1 MMKKR
6 VIAILIAALM
16 VPGVAGAAER
26 LTLGDAMTLALKRNP
41 EIQFARGEEQISHNR
56 VNIGNA
62 GLLPTVSLVGAASWQ
77 DNEQP
82 SQTSAGALG
91 EFTANSAKLQASY
104 TLFDGFG
111 TIATFR
117 KLKSGGRLGSL
128 LARRDIEN
136 LLLELSDAYYRVV
149 KASEDLA
156 IARETLDISDERLG
170 RARLRAEYGQANAVD
185 LLSAEVDANADSI
198 AVRNARLEY
207 ASACRLFNA
216 LLDRDLEA
224 SVELDP
230 DFDFNAELT
239 FDEVLQRAR
248 TDYAGYRIALE
259 NVRQAGFDLAL
270 ARSDYFP
277 EVDVQFSYG
286 YSQTKEG
293 FAIGLDDPS
302 EGMSASLTMS
312 YPIFSGW
319 KRSIAGQNAR
329 IAKQNS
335 ELLVR
340 KAELE
345 LERLVGDT
353 WESYQTSLGNLEFQ
367 QTALKTAELNFE
379 RNRELFT
386 LGQVTTTAFREAQ
399 INLVRSRRDIAQ
411 ARYDARMLELQ
422 LLRLAGLLVISW

>member
-1 MMKKR
+1 MKKR
-6 VIAILIAALM
+6 VIAILITALM
-16 VPGVAGAAER
+16 VPGLAGASER
-26 LTLGDAMTLALKRNP
+26 LTLGDAMTLALERNP
-41 EIQFARGEEQISHNR
+41 DIQVARGEEQISHNR

-62 GLLPTVSLVGAASWQ
+62 GLLPTVSLVGTASWQ

-82 SQTSAGALG
+82 SQTSAGALS
-91 EFTANSAKLQASY
+91 EYTSNSAKLQASY

-136 LLLELSDAYYRVV
+136 LLLELSDAYYRAV
-149 KASEDLA
+149 KASEDLS
-156 IARETLDISDERLG
+156 IAREALDISDERLR
-170 RARLRAEYGQANAVD
+170 RARLRAEYGQANTVD

-207 ASACRLFNA
+207 ASACRSFNA
-216 LLDRDLEA
+216 LLDRDLET

-230 DFDFNAELT
+230 DFEFDAGLAFDDVLT
-239 FDEVLQRAR
+239 QAR
-248 TDYAGYRIALE
+248 KEYAGYLIALE
-259 NVRQAGFDLAL
+259 NLRQAGFDLAL

-277 EVDVQFSYG
+277 EVEVQFGYG
-286 YSQTKEG
+286 YSQTTEG
-293 FAIGLDDPS
+293 FAIGTMDDPS

-422 LLRLAGLLVISW
+422 LLRLAGLLVISR